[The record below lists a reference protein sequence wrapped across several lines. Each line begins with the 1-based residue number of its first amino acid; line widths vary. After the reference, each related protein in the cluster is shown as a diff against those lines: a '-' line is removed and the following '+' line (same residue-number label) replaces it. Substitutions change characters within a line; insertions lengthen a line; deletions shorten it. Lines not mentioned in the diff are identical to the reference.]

1 MPNVLLCLRGAAEA
15 ASLAAGLA
23 ARGLTVSRVATGE
36 QALESAFASN
46 RDFVAVETDLPGING
61 FEVCRVLKRDLRT
74 AAVPVVLIGTSTGRA
89 EILAGFEAGACEFL
103 TRPLDPQLFA
113 AKVEALLRHLWES
126 LPALKLAVGPITMDT
141 ADHMV
146 EVKGSPVRLTGKEF
160 ALLEL
165 FLRRPGKL
173 LNSDFIL
180 GMVWGGDRRGGSH
193 TLTVHVQRL
202 RQKLGPGA
210 CRLLETIHGLGYRLN
225 PK

>member
-1 MPNVLLCLRGAAEA
+1 MPDVLLCLRGAAEA
-15 ASLAAGLA
+15 ASLTAGLA
-23 ARGLTVSRVATGE
+23 ARGMTVSRVATGE
-36 QALESAFASN
+36 EALESAFASK
-46 RDFVAVETDLPGING
+46 RDLAAVETDLPGING

-74 AAVPVVLIGTSTGRA
+74 SAAPVVLIGTAAGRA
-89 EILAGFEAGACEFL
+89 EMLAGFEAGASEFL
-103 TRPLDPQLFA
+103 TRPLDPRLFA
-113 AKVEALLRHLWES
+113 ARMEALLRHLWES
-126 LPALKLAVGPITMDT
+126 MPALRLAVGPITMDT
-141 ADHMV
+141 AGHLA

-173 LNSDFIL
+173 LGTYFIL

-210 CRLLETIHGLGYRLN
+210 ARLIETIHGLGYRLN
-225 PK
+225 PR